1 MTSFAPIL
9 NGLGLKCQFIE
20 DPIGT
25 ERLKSR
31 VPPRNASYVRTMPAA
46 AGILFTARM
55 LNRIRR
61 IGGMARM
68 AKLTPEQRSELGK
81 KAAAA
86 RWKKGAIQCGSK
98 ADIAHR
104 SKLCAVATHVEA
116 RPPDVRF

>member
-1 MTSFAPIL
+1 MTSFAPIM

-20 DPIGT
+20 DPVGT

-55 LNRIRR
+55 LKRIRR
-61 IGGMARM
+61 LGGVARM
-68 AKLTPEQRSELGK
+68 AKLTPERRSELGK

-86 RWKKGAIQCGSK
+86 RWKNVMSVGRQMSA
-98 ADIAHR
+98 
-104 SKLCAVATHVEA
+104 LCQKQTLAPQQTG
-116 RPPDVRF
+116 

>member
-46 AGILFTARM
+46 TGILFTARM
-55 LNRIRR
+55 LKRIRR
-61 IGGMARM
+61 LGGMARM
-68 AKLTPEQRSELGK
+68 PAPSLEYESGEAEAEPVDRGEPAGDICREAACIGACGCGATSETLRDIEQGE
-81 KAAAA
+81 
-86 RWKKGAIQCGSK
+86 
-98 ADIAHR
+98 
-104 SKLCAVATHVEA
+104 T
-116 RPPDVRF
+116 